1 MRRLT
6 FPCAAALLVATLF
19 AAPAKAHDFWIEPAA
34 YWTAPGV
41 TTALTL
47 QAGHGSE
54 RQRSRIPLRR
64 VIRFTVST
72 PTGTSVDLHD
82 GLTLGAPTADG
93 AFRLTAPGG
102 HVLALQTD
110 NRAQSHLPAARYNAY
125 LEDEGLAS
133 ALAWRKQNHE
143 TDRDGAEIYSRQ
155 AKALIQVG
163 PLGGDQRQVTRPLG
177 LVLEI
182 VPERSPYALPRAAPL
197 PVRVYFEGRPPGR
210 RPRQAD
216 QSLARRGARRDTHHR
231 HDRPGAV
238 RYPRPRP
245 LAAERRLDQACATL
259 QRSRFRD
266 HLLEPQLRS
275 PGRDPVTVATVYS

>member
-82 GLTLGAPTADG
+82 GLTLGAATADG

-197 PVRVYFEGRPPGR
+197 PVRVYFEGRPLAGALVKLTDLSHDAAPVETHTTDTTGRARFDIPGPGR
-210 RPRQAD
+210 WLLNVVWTKRAPPSSEAD
-216 QSLARRGARRDTHHR
+216 FETTFSSLSFDLPAGTR
-231 HDRPGAV
+231 
-238 RYPRPRP
+238 
-245 LAAERRLDQACATL
+245 
-259 QRSRFRD
+259 
-266 HLLEPQLRS
+266 
-275 PGRDPVTVATVYS
+275 